1 MIFHLFWHK
10 IGFLVWSRLFSKI
23 LSRPLWHLCTCRPHL
38 ECRAVAN
45 TCSALVSWQ
54 LSCHLQSLYMESA
67 RSPPPPSKLVLQTI
81 LLIISTSVLYFL
93 FYNLIKFLISLF
105 YVFFNNCVLAYYLCH
120 NTIQLIHFIVF
131 TIIIILSI
139 LLLLYLLSTI
149 HNDYLYIKKE

>member
-93 FYNLIKFLISLF
+93 FYNIWSNFLLACFIYFLTI
-105 YVFFNNCVLAYYLCH
+105 VFWHITCAVYTVHL
-120 NTIQLIHFIVF
+120 IVF

-139 LLLLYLLSTI
+139 LLLL
-149 HNDYLYIKKE
+149 

>member
-81 LLIISTSVLYFL
+81 LLQYCTSYFTIWSNFLLACFMYFL
-93 FYNLIKFLISLF
+93 TI
-105 YVFFNNCVLAYYLCH
+105 VFWHITCAIYTVHL
-120 NTIQLIHFIVF
+120 IVF

-139 LLLLYLLSTI
+139 LLITYYS
-149 HNDYLYIKKE
+149 

>member
-1 MIFHLFWHK
+1 MIIHLFWHK

-120 NTIQLIHFIVF
+120 IHSSFNCVYNYYNFIYFTFTLLI
-131 TIIIILSI
+131 TYYS
-139 LLLLYLLSTI
+139 
-149 HNDYLYIKKE
+149 

>member
-1 MIFHLFWHK
+1 M
-10 IGFLVWSRLFSKI
+10 WSRLFSKI

-54 LSCHLQSLYMESA
+54 LSCHLQSLYMESV
-67 RSPPPPSKLVLQTI
+67 RSPPPPSKVPLYYRPFYLSFLLQYCTSYFTI
-81 LLIISTSVLYFL
+81 WSNFLLACFMYFL
-93 FYNLIKFLISLF
+93 TI
-105 YVFFNNCVLAYYLCH
+105 VFWHITCAIYTVHL
-120 NTIQLIHFIVF
+120 IVF

-139 LLLLYLLSTI
+139 LLLLYLLPTI